1 MIAAVRI
8 RGVRNVLPSIKATL
22 EMLNLSRPNY
32 CVLLRD
38 DPTTRGMLL
47 KVKDYVAYGPISPE
61 VAERLARARGEFR
74 GKKVSLLPKEEA
86 DELIKRVLALDF
98 PEGFKKA
105 FRCRPPSKG
114 YKDIKK
120 AWPFGDLGKR
130 PSMDSLI
137 RRMF

>member
-8 RGVRNVLPSIKATL
+8 RGVRNMLPQIKATL
-22 EMLNLSRPNY
+22 EMLNLGKTNY
-32 CVLLRD
+32 CVLLKD
-38 DPTTRGMLL
+38 DPSTNGMLL
-47 KVKDYVAYGPISPE
+47 KAKDYIAYGPISPE
-61 VAERLARARGEFR
+61 VAEKLIRAKGEFN
-74 GKKVSLLPKEEA
+74 GKKLSMLPKEKA
-86 DELIKRVLALDF
+86 DEIVKKVLALEF

-120 AWPFGDLGKR
+120 QWPAGDLGKR

-137 RRMF
+137 RRMI